1 MNLQDKRELLNYKK
15 GELKSKQADISTY
28 KEKLK
33 SLTIEDDTYNDLQE
47 KVTTLLND
55 ITLLNEDITSL
66 SSDITTEEKS
76 LNDLSNEYN
85 KTKSLKPSGK
95 NDYLKSKQAVIDFAN
110 ILEKG
115 MNGVDTRKAWED
127 SLKAKGVTN
136 PDLLLPEAIVTEI
149 NNALEQSGFIY
160 KTFNDTGLTVFKV
173 MHDTQSDGTERAHGH
188 KKGTTKKEENIT
200 LTKKEIRAQY
210 IYKYLTLDK
219 EIIREQQDT
228 GALINYVM
236 KELPQKVI
244 MEIERAAIVG
254 DGRSSGDEDKITKF
268 EAITEADDYYV
279 TKTEA
284 TTNFYEDIILNLK
297 GKIKAQGK
305 KYLVMSTDSLSEL
318 QLAKDGA
325 GHYIFPAGLDIAKT
339 LGVDTI
345 FTPTWM
351 DSVKTTVKAIMY
363 VGNAYKMVGDKDLSS
378 YENFLLSQNKN
389 EYLMEIYKGG
399 ALAEY
404 KSAAVLTAMQA

>member
-1 MNLQDKRELLNYKK
+1 MNLQDKRELLNYKE
-15 GELKSKQADISTY
+15 GELKSKKADLG
-28 KEKLK
+28 KQKDLLK
-33 SLTIEDDTYNDLQE
+33 SLTIEDTQYNELKKKVETLVNEVTSLQ
-47 KVTTLLND
+47 
-55 ITLLNEDITSL
+55 EDITNL
-66 SSDITTEEKS
+66 STDIQTEEKS

-85 KTKSLKPSGK
+85 RSRSLKPSGK
-95 NDYLKSKQAVIDFAN
+95 NDYLKSKQAVIDFAD
-110 ILEKG
+110 ILKKG
-115 MNGVDTRKAWED
+115 MNGVDTKKAWED
-127 SLKAKGVTN
+127 SLKSKGITN

-160 KTFNDTGLTVFKV
+160 KTFNNTGLTVFKV

-200 LTKKEIRAQY
+200 LTEKEIRAQY
-210 IYKYLTLDK
+210 VYKYLTLDK

-254 DGRSSGDEDKITKF
+254 DGRDGGAEDKITKF

-284 TTNFYEDIILNLK
+284 TANFYEDIILNLK

-318 QLAKDGA
+318 QLAKDDA
-325 GHYIFPAGLDIAKT
+325 GHYIFPAGLDLAKT
-339 LGVDTI
+339 LGVESI

-351 DSVKTTVKAIMY
+351 DSVKTTVKAVMY

-404 KSAAVLTAMQA
+404 KSAAVLTVSMA